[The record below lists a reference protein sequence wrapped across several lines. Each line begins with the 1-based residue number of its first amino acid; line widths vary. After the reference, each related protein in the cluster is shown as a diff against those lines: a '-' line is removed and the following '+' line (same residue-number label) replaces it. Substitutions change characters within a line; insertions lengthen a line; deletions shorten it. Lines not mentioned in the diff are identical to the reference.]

1 MIDTHIHLSHFT
13 FEQTFPYL
21 SLEKDGY
28 SIQSGTREEIIG
40 RFQEAG
46 IRACIDPAIEI
57 SSNPRLLALSEQSP
71 SFIFP
76 AVGVHPTRTL
86 RYKTTDPRGKMM
98 EARLRFQQRREL
110 EAFADHPQVVAIGET
125 GLDYHLPRR
134 QQHRI
139 RQYAWFIYQIL
150 LADRHKLPLVLHV
163 RDAHKDAIRVLRLF
177 RRRLHGGVVHCFC
190 GTSEIAEQ
198 YFALRFCIGIGGALL
213 QSERD
218 GALREAV
225 EKSPMDRIL
234 AETDAPYVLPDF
246 DCGLARRQRRKI
258 RNTSTILPKVIE
270 TIAQLKAA
278 DVKETEDAIFANTV
292 RVFALDRFG
301 LTE

>member
-57 SSNPRLLALSEQSP
+57 SSNPRLLALSEQYP

-76 AVGVHPTRTL
+76 AVGVHPTRTF
-86 RYKTTDPRGKMM
+86 RYRTTDPRGKMM

-125 GLDYHLPRR
+125 GLDYHLPRKE
-134 QQHRI
+134 QHRF
-139 RQYAWFIYQIL
+139 RQKRWFVWQIQ
-150 LADRHKLPLVLHV
+150 LAHRRHLPLVLHI
-163 RDAHKDAIRVLRLF
+163 RDAHRDAIRILTRY
-177 RRRLHGGVVHCFC
+177 RKCLHGGVAHCFNA
-190 GTSEIAEQ
+190 GPAEAAQ
-198 YFALRFCIGIGGALL
+198 YVQLGLMLGIGGSLLMQFPGIAAL
-213 QSERD
+213 Q
-218 GALREAV
+218 EAV
-225 EKSPMDRIL
+225 RQTPLDHL
-234 AETDAPYVLPDF
+234 LLETDGPYVRPYIPTL
-246 DCGLARRQRRKI
+246 GKKQIRKA
-258 RNTSTILPKVIE
+258 RNTSLILPAVVQRISEIKNISPAEVE
-270 TIAQLKAA
+270 RVT
-278 DVKETEDAIFANTV
+278 TENAI
-292 RVFALDRFG
+292 RLFG
-301 LTE
+301 LPADLRH